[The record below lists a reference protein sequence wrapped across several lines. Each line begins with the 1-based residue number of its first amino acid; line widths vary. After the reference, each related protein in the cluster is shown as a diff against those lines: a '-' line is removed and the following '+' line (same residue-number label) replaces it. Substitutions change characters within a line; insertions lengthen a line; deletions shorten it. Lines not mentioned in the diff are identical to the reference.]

1 MRMRADPRYIFM
13 LDLAAPALA
22 GFAVL
27 APIVPTLMTNFMASR
42 RAGYSMACED
52 FPPTKQPPEC
62 QDAYSDVVFWS
73 SASSFISN
81 GMTFLL
87 VRSSSS
93 LACTQSLSKSACRS
107 LCSETGAQGCLCSSV
122 AGASGGAVERR
133 ARPQAVHA
141 LGYGI

>member
-1 MRMRADPRYIFM
+1 M
-13 LDLAAPALA
+13 LTSATPVPA

-42 RAGYSMACED
+42 RAGYSVACED

-73 SASSFISN
+73 SASSFVSN

-93 LACTQSLSKSACRS
+93 RHVCKASASLPACRVP
-107 LCSETGAQGCLCSSV
+107 CSETGSQGCMCSSL
-122 AGASGGAVERR
+122 AGASGGPVERR

-141 LGYGI
+141 LGNGI